1 MSKILAI
8 DYGLK
13 RIGIAISDEN
23 RILAF
28 ALETISSSD
37 IFSYLNQI
45 TIKENIDVFVI
56 GKPIQK
62 DNTPSNLESNIQQF
76 INNLTKIYP
85 QIKIDR
91 CYERF
96 TSVIAK
102 KTIIDS
108 GINRKKRRNKK
119 LVDKISAT
127 LILQSYLEK
136 KTI

>member
-28 ALETISSSD
+28 ALETISSSE

-85 QIKIDR
+85 QIKLDR
-91 CYERF
+91 CDERF

-108 GINRKKRRNKK
+108 GINRKKEEIK
-119 LVDKISAT
+119 S
-127 LILQSYLEK
+127 
-136 KTI
+136 

>member
-28 ALETISSSD
+28 ALETISSSE

-62 DNTPSNLESNIQQF
+62 DNTPSNLETNIQQF
-76 INNLTKIYP
+76 INNLTRIYP
-85 QIKIDR
+85 QIKLDR
-91 CYERF
+91 YDERF

>member
-28 ALETISSSD
+28 ALETISSSE

-76 INNLTKIYP
+76 INNLTRIYP
-85 QIKIDR
+85 QIKLDR
-91 CYERF
+91 YDERF

>member
-28 ALETISSSD
+28 ALETISSSE

-62 DNTPSNLESNIQQF
+62 DNTPVATMAQVVFFCLAF
-76 INNLTKIYP
+76 LFFCLTE
-85 QIKIDR
+85 IDR
-91 CYERF
+91 KRSKETQRSNNKIKNKYL
-96 TSVIAK
+96 K
-102 KTIIDS
+102 
-108 GINRKKRRNKK
+108 RKH
-119 LVDKISAT
+119 T
-127 LILQSYLEK
+127 
-136 KTI
+136 